1 MVNQLESSGE
11 VLGRFRE
18 YLLLL
23 ARLQLGDQLRAKFD
37 ASDVVQQTLLE
48 AHRKRAQFRGQSE
61 AEMAA
66 WLRQMLA
73 CNLADAI
80 RAMGRAKRDVA
91 RERSLEAGL
100 DASSTRLASWL
111 AAEQSTP
118 SQQAQRHE
126 EVLRMAEVLA
136 TLPAAQREA
145 LVLRHCQG
153 MSLAAISQQLG
164 RSPAAVAGLLKRG
177 LRELREQLGAQAH
190 HDQLGK
196 RV

>member
-1 MVNQLESSGE
+1 MGSQAGSSGK

-23 ARLQLGDQLRAKFD
+23 ARMHLGGQLQGKLD

-48 AHRKRAQFRGQSE
+48 AYRKMAQFRGQSE
-61 AEMAA
+61 AELAA

-73 CNLADAI
+73 CNLADAL
-80 RAMGRAKRDVA
+80 RALGRAKRDVA
-91 RERSLEAGL
+91 RERSLEAAL
-100 DASSTRLASWL
+100 EASSARIGSWL

-126 EVLRMAEVLA
+126 EVLRLAEALA
-136 TLPAAQREA
+136 TLPEAQREA
-145 LVLRHCQG
+145 VVLRHCQG
-153 MSLAAISQQLG
+153 WSLAAISQHMG

-177 LRELREQLGAQAH
+177 LRHLRDHLGEPE
-190 HDQLGK
+190 
-196 RV
+196 

>member
-177 LRELREQLGAQAH
+177 LRELREQLVQAH

>member
-1 MVNQLESSGE
+1 MNNQAESSDE
-11 VLGRFRE
+11 VLCQFRE
-18 YLLLL
+18 YLILL
-23 ARLQLGDQLRAKFD
+23 ARLQLREQPRANFD
-37 ASDVVQQTLLE
+37 ASDVVQQTLME

-73 CNLADAI
+73 YNLADAI
-80 RAMGRAKRDVA
+80 RAQGRAKRDVA
-91 RERSLEAGL
+91 REQSLQAGLEA
-100 DASSTRLASWL
+100 SSAGLASWL

-126 EVLRMAEVLA
+126 EVLRLAEALA
-136 TLPAAQREA
+136 QLPEVQREA

-153 MSLAAISQQLG
+153 LPLAAISQRLG

-177 LRELREQLGAQAH
+177 LRELRAQLGEEG
-190 HDQLGK
+190 DL
-196 RV
+196 

>member
-1 MVNQLESSGE
+1 MDNQAEPSGE

-23 ARLQLGDQLRAKFD
+23 ARLHLGAEVRAKLD

-48 AHRKRAQFRGQSE
+48 AHRKRSQFRGQSE

-73 CNLADAI
+73 CNLADAV
-80 RAMGRAKRDVA
+80 RAWGRAKRDVA
-91 RERSLEAGL
+91 REQSLQADL
-100 DASSTRLASWL
+100 DGSSARLASWL

-118 SQQAQRHE
+118 SQQAQGRE
-126 EVLRMAEVLA
+126 DLVRLAESLA
-136 TLPAAQREA
+136 TLPEAQREA
-145 LVLRHCQG
+145 LVLRHCEG
-153 MSLAAISQQLG
+153 LSLAEISRRLG

-177 LRELREQLGAQAH
+177 LRELRAQLG
-190 HDQLGK
+190 
-196 RV
+196 RSI

>member
-1 MVNQLESSGE
+1 MDKQAESSNE

-23 ARLQLGDQLRAKFD
+23 ARLQLGDQLRSKLD

-48 AHRKRAQFRGQSE
+48 AHRKRAQFRGQST

-73 CNLADAI
+73 YNLADAM
-80 RAMGRAKRDVA
+80 RALGRAKRDVA

-100 DASSTRLASWL
+100 DASSARLASWL

-118 SQQAQRHE
+118 SQKAQRQE
-126 EVLRMAEVLA
+126 EVLGLAEALA
-136 TLPAAQREA
+136 KLPEAQREA

-153 MSLAAISQQLG
+153 LSLAVISRHLA

-177 LRELREQLGAQAH
+177 LRELRAQLGEQ
-190 HDQLGK
+190 G
-196 RV
+196 